1 MPSGKPILSMTKR
14 PNLARWSSWILTGL
28 IFSVACW
35 FLSQWQFSRQ
45 AEIVKANQLI
55 NLNFELGPAPI
66 ADVIGFDEPWASD
79 LEFRPVYIEGNYLP
93 ETKVLIRN
101 RPYDGQPGF
110 LQLVAF
116 QMKDESIIWIE
127 RGWLPTGL
135 NQDTPDAIPDVDNAF
150 RKAIIRLRA
159 TEAPDARQAPVGQLP
174 NIDIPKASSTLGSNR
189 VYLQSYGRLATE
201 QPEAN
206 RGVDLGKP
214 QLSEGNHLSYA
225 FQWIIFG
232 LMAIGAV
239 FWNISQDRRRLRGQA
254 PRKLAVLNRDK
265 DGEIEDQILEK

>member
-1 MPSGKPILSMTKR
+1 MSNRT
-14 PNLARWSSWILTGL
+14 NFARWSSWILTAA

-45 AEIVKANQLI
+45 QEVAKANQII
-55 NLNFELGPAPI
+55 NLNFELGPVPI
-66 ADVIGFDEPWASD
+66 TQLLNAEEPWKRE
-79 LEFRPVYIEGNYLP
+79 LEFRPVTIKGRYLP
-93 ETKVLIRN
+93 ETKLLIRN

-116 QMKDESIIWIE
+116 EATNGSVIWIE
-127 RGWLPTGL
+127 RGWLPTGIK
-135 NQDTPDAIPDVDNAF
+135 QDLPDSIPDVDSSL
-150 RKAIIRLRA
+150 RTVIVRLRA
-159 TEAPDARQAPVGQLP
+159 SESPDPRSAPIGQLP
-174 NIDIPKASSTLGSNR
+174 NIDIPKASLLLDSTQ
-189 VYLQSYGRLATE
+189 VYQQSYGRLATE
-201 QPEAN
+201 TPELN

-232 LMAIGAV
+232 LMAFGAV
-239 FWNISQDRRRLRGQA
+239 FWNIAQDRRRLRGQA
-254 PRKLAVLNRDK
+254 PRKLVSLSRDR